1 MSQSITDDSLLT
13 ESPEE
18 ALKTKAQDAPSPKQ
32 QAIVA
37 AAAELFLH
45 QGYGAVSMD
54 AIAAKA
60 EVSKRTVYSHF
71 PGKDALFAAVM
82 MDHCDSV
89 AGIGHLELDP
99 SGDPHDVLTDLGCRF
114 LPLVTSAEAV
124 ALFRIVVAEAGRF
137 PELGQTFFHCGPLRW
152 VATVAPYLADQ
163 HRQGR
168 LELPDAEAAAVQFM
182 NMLKDP
188 LHMRSILGVQQQ
200 VTEAEIEVHV
210 RRSVEDFLKL
220 HQPR

>member
-18 ALKTKAQDAPSPKQ
+18 ALKTKAQNAPSPKQ

-89 AGIGHLELDP
+89 AGIGHLELDAA
-99 SGDPHDVLTDLGCRF
+99 GDPYEVLIDLGCRF

-152 VATVAPYLADQ
+152 VATVAPYLAEQ
-163 HRQGR
+163 HRKGR
-168 LELPDAEAAAVQFM
+168 LELPDAEAAAAQFM

-188 LHMRSILGVQQQ
+188 LHMRSVLGVQQQ
-200 VTEAEIEVHV
+200 VTEAEIEAHV

-220 HQPR
+220 HQPA